1 MRNHQGKY
9 LTAETF
15 ANKLVCA
22 ASNMKKKQIFTLET
36 QEDSETVFIRSHL
49 GKYLGVNI
57 DGDFTA
63 HHDDKTVDNGFI
75 IQAQP
80 DGQWAIASQEHGFYL
95 GGTGENL
102 RAFVKE
108 IAADRLWTINLAH
121 HPMVTIRNIKR
132 KAYVHLPEDGQGLTC
147 NEIIPWGDDAVLS
160 LIFNDA
166 NGSYSI
172 QAPNGAFLAATGAL
186 VADNSTSATHF
197 VLEIHG
203 GLVTFKSIDGHK
215 YLTALGSQ
223 GLLKATKTCTTVAS
237 ISDDEKFRLENSYPQ
252 ITLQAANGKYISTQQ
267 GVELSAMQDKAG
279 TDSEIFQMEP
289 IGGDQFR
296 LKINT
301 SKYVNAGADGEGSAE
316 DGVTANATDT
326 STDQT
331 TFTVEFIGEDGV
343 NSIAFKASNGK
354 YLQQQMNGYIKA
366 KADEASADAKSTFI
380 FSIINRPK
388 IAFRS
393 SIGFLQTMGSG
404 LLEVNKSS
412 PDVYSLESAGGR
424 FAVLD
429 ASGKYWTVGENGNTS
444 ATGDSAQFFYVEL
457 KQNSKL
463 ALRTESGKY
472 LQVDAGG
479 GFLVANGSDGEAA
492 TCQFEY

>member
-1 MRNHQGKY
+1 MG
-9 LTAETF
+9 
-15 ANKLVCA
+15 
-22 ASNMKKKQIFTLET
+22 
-36 QEDSETVFIRSHL
+36 
-49 GKYLGVNI
+49 
-57 DGDFTA
+57 
-63 HHDDKTVDNGFI
+63 
-75 IQAQP
+75 
-80 DGQWAIASQEHGFYL
+80 
-95 GGTGENL
+95 
-102 RAFVKE
+102 
-108 IAADRLWTINLAH
+108 
-121 HPMVTIRNIKR
+121 
-132 KAYVHLPEDGQGLTC
+132 VHLPEDGQGLTC

-331 TFTVEFIGEDGV
+331 
-343 NSIAFKASNGK
+343 
-354 YLQQQMNGYIKA
+354 
-366 KADEASADAKSTFI
+366 
-380 FSIINRPK
+380 
-388 IAFRS
+388 
-393 SIGFLQTMGSG
+393 MGSG

-479 GFLVANGSDGEAA
+479 GFLVANGSDAK
-492 TCQFEY
+492 Q

>member
-1 MRNHQGKY
+1 M
-9 LTAETF
+9 
-15 ANKLVCA
+15 
-22 ASNMKKKQIFTLET
+22 
-36 QEDSETVFIRSHL
+36 
-49 GKYLGVNI
+49 
-57 DGDFTA
+57 
-63 HHDDKTVDNGFI
+63 
-75 IQAQP
+75 
-80 DGQWAIASQEHGFYL
+80 
-95 GGTGENL
+95 
-102 RAFVKE
+102 
-108 IAADRLWTINLAH
+108 
-121 HPMVTIRNIKR
+121 
-132 KAYVHLPEDGQGLTC
+132 
-147 NEIIPWGDDAVLS
+147 
-160 LIFNDA
+160 
-166 NGSYSI
+166 
-172 QAPNGAFLAATGAL
+172 
-186 VADNSTSATHF
+186 
-197 VLEIHG
+197 LEIHG